1 MKLNSP
7 FVITISRQLGSGG
20 AYIGKKLAENLNIF
34 YADREII
41 NMAAKQ
47 LSVFEEDL
55 QSRDEKVS
63 SFWQSFLQSYA
74 FVNPYSYNTNP
85 QINPT
90 DKELFNAEKEVIEH
104 IAKERSAI
112 IIGRCGSHILRE
124 HPNHLSIFLHAD
136 LTFRKDRVQKLYNI
150 SKAAAREMITQK
162 DKERTFYH
170 NTFTG
175 MEWSDARQYHI
186 SLDTGKLGLY
196 KSMEVIMKY
205 LDSI

>member
-1 MKLNSP
+1 MILNSP
-7 FVITISRQLGSGG
+7 FVITISRQFGSGG
-20 AYIGKKLAENLNIF
+20 AYIGKQLAKNLDFF

-47 LSVFEEDL
+47 LSVLEADL

-63 SFWQSFLQSYA
+63 SFWQSFLQSYT
-74 FVNPYSYNTNP
+74 FVNPYSYNASP

-124 HPNHLSIFLHAD
+124 HPNHFSIFLHAD

-170 NTFTG
+170 NTFTD
-175 MEWSDARQYHI
+175 MEWQDARQYHI
-186 SLDTGKLGLY
+186 SLDTSKIGLD
-196 KSMEVIMKY
+196 KSVELIMKC
-205 LDSI
+205 LE

>member
-170 NTFTG
+170 NTFTS